1 MPSPMPWSTRR
12 LGAWVLAAPLALAL
26 TACGGGS
33 DSSGPVPSGPGA
45 PAGFTLDYDAKAYN
59 FSWSTTATA
68 TRYELFE
75 DPDGAA
81 GPLPEAQIGGA
92 LSSSTYAHSLASQL
106 LHERVNASYRL
117 RACNASGCG
126 AFTAALVPDLTKAI
140 GQIQP
145 RHTGLSAQWGASV
158 ALSADGSTLAVGA
171 PGDDS
176 GATGIDGDPTNS
188 AASGSGAVV
197 VFVRGSGGGWSQQA
211 YVKASNTALG
221 MAFGYSVA
229 LSADG
234 NTLAVGSVWERGG
247 ATGINGDQT
256 DTSKPGSPG
265 AAYVFTRSSSQWTQQ
280 AYVKPSNTGVAQSFG
295 SSVAL
300 AADGNTLAVGA
311 VGESSNATG
320 IQGDQT
326 NSTMPTAGAVYVFSR
341 FGSTWNQQAYVKAS
355 NTEPTPEY
363 VTSPPLFT
371 PVIANAQQF
380 GTSLALSADGN
391 TLAVG
396 APGERSAAM
405 GVNGNQSDRSANKAG
420 AVYLFTRS
428 SNSLWSQLAYVKASN
443 TNANDFFG
451 HRLALSGDGA
461 TLAVGALGE
470 ASKATG
476 IQGAQGDNAAPGAG
490 ATYVYTRGSGGWDQQ
505 AYIKASNTDAG
516 DVFGNAL
523 ALSFDGSTLAVG
535 APQEASN
542 ATGINGNQ
550 ADNTAW
556 QAGAAYV
563 YRRDGVTWSQRAYVK
578 PVGTRMSLAFGRTL
592 ALSADGHTLAIGAD
606 NQFDDALYL
615 Y

>member
-1 MPSPMPWSTRR
+1 MPLIPWR
-12 LGAWVLAAPLALAL
+12 LGTLLLAGPLALA
-26 TACGGGS
+26 ACGGGS
-33 DSSGPVPSGPGA
+33 GGSDSAPTGPAS
-45 PAGFTLDYDAKAYN
+45 PAGFTVAYDAKAYN
-59 FSWSTTATA
+59 FGWSAAATA

-92 LSSSTYAHSLASQL
+92 LSTTTHAHSLASQL

-145 RHTGLSAQWGASV
+145 SHTGLSPQWGASV

-176 GATGIDGDPTNS
+176 GATGINGDPTNS
-188 AASGSGAVV
+188 AASGAGAVV

-234 NTLAVGSVWERGG
+234 NTLAVGSVRERGG
-247 ATGINGDQT
+247 ATGIDGDQA

-265 AAYVFTRSSSQWTQQ
+265 AAYVFTRSNSQWTQQ

-311 VGESSNATG
+311 AEESSNATG

-341 FGSTWNQQAYVKAS
+341 FGNTWNQQAYVKAS

-371 PVIANAQQF
+371 PAIANAQQF

-396 APGERSAAM
+396 APGERGAAT

-428 SNSLWSQLAYVKASN
+428 SSVWSQQAYVKASN
-443 TNANDFFG
+443 TNPNDFFG

-476 IQGAQGDNAAPGAG
+476 IQGAQSDNAAPGAG
-490 ATYVYTRGSGGWDQQ
+490 AAYVYTRSSGGWAQQ
-505 AYIKASNTDAG
+505 AYIKAGNTDAG

-563 YRRDGVTWSQRAYVK
+563 YRRDGGTWSQRAYVK
-578 PVGTRMSLAFGRTL
+578 PVRTRMSLAFGRTL

-606 NQFDDALYL
+606 NQFDGALYL